1 MPHSLEKMFHAQ
13 YPWVEKSEIHTSYAP
28 YRVCP
33 LGAHIDHQYGVITGF
48 ALDKGVTLRFAIST
62 DGAVNLDSMNFPEH
76 VQFNLD
82 SIEERQGN
90 WGDYARGAA
99 FSLGRKYQLVN
110 GIKGV
115 IRGTIPIGGL
125 SSSAAVILCYIKAL
139 ALANEIELSSSELI
153 AIALYAENVYV
164 GINVGKLDQ
173 SCEVLSKKNQL
184 LRLDTKD
191 DSFYLIPANPNMPS
205 FELAVFYSG
214 LSRNLGSGYNTR
226 VDEAKSAAYNLKAL
240 EGIEYGLYKDSRLRD
255 VPVSVYEKWKDRLPP
270 VFAKRALHYYS
281 EMDRVEK
288 GVEAWKQGDIKT
300 FGKLMFESG
309 YSSINSWET
318 GSPELIAIYEIMTHT
333 PGIYGG
339 RFSGAGFKG
348 CCVGLIDPDYK
359 EQISKQMTRE
369 YLAIFPQY
377 KDIFS
382 IHFCKTDDGVREI

>member
-1 MPHSLEKMFHAQ
+1 MPHSLEEMFKAQ
-13 YPWVEKSEIHTSYAP
+13 YPWVETNDIHTSYAP

-82 SIEERQGN
+82 SIGERVGN

-99 FSLGRKYQLVN
+99 FSLGKKYRLDN

-139 ALANEIELSSSELI
+139 ALANAIELSSSELI
-153 AIALYAENVYV
+153 ATALYAENAYV

-173 SCEVLSKKNQL
+173 SCEVLSKKGHL
-184 LRLDTKD
+184 LCLDTQD
-191 DSFYLIPANPNMPS
+191 DSYSLIPANPKMPD
-205 FELAVFYSG
+205 FEFAIFFSG

-226 VDEAKSAAYNLKAL
+226 VDEAKSASYNLKAL
-240 EGIEYGLYKDSRLRD
+240 SGIEYGLYKDSRLRD
-255 VPVSVYEKWKDRLPP
+255 VPVSVYETWKDKLPP
-270 VFAKRALHYYS
+270 IFAKRALHYYS
-281 EMDRVEK
+281 EMDRVGK
-288 GVEAWKQGDIKT
+288 GVEAWKQGDIEA
-300 FGKLMFESG
+300 FGKLVFESG
-309 YSSINSWET
+309 YSSINYWET
-318 GSPELIAIYEIMTHT
+318 GCPELIAIYEIMQHI

-348 CCVGLIDPDYK
+348 CCVGLIDPRYK
-359 EQISKQMTRE
+359 AQIAEQMTQK
-369 YLAIFPQY
+369 YLALFPQY

-382 IHFCKTDDGVREI
+382 IHFCKTDDGVRGA